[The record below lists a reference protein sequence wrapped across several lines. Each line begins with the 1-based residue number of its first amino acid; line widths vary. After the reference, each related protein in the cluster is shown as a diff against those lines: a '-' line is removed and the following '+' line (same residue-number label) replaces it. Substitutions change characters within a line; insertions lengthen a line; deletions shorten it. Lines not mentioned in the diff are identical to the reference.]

1 MLKKMVDDIIDK
13 FEKDTKIANENLVNF
28 RTTKEAMKARKR
40 IEKHEQIR
48 HCLAMVKDLGFDEE
62 SDEFFTATTLFKE
75 DHNRQIFTDYST
87 NAARLKWLNK

>member
-62 SDEFFTATTLFKE
+62 SDEFFTAKLCSRRITIVRSLLTTVLMQP
-75 DHNRQIFTDYST
+75 D
-87 NAARLKWLNK
+87 LNG